1 MNSFTFAVLGRAI
14 KRAGMTTMRPI
25 VRVLRFAGFCFAAL
39 ASIVLTYLAVA
50 LLFLLF
56 PANSVVTSTLATSQV
71 ESKVRIYV
79 LNNGVHTDLVLPV
92 ISDTLDWQAIFPK
105 NQFAQVSKTADLI
118 AFGWGDAEFYLHTP
132 NWSDLKF
139 TTAMRAVLGANP
151 TLLHVEYLDTQQLPN
166 QVFALDLPASQYRAL
181 SDYILASMPRSKNGW
196 HTAAAGGYGDSDA
209 FFNANGSYSVVQTC
223 NSWTGAALAHA
234 GVKVSRWTP
243 FPVLVTWY
251 IPQIELEGR

>member
-1 MNSFTFAVLGRAI
+1 ML
-14 KRAGMTTMRPI
+14 MRPI

-39 ASIVLTYLAVA
+39 ATIVLSYLAVA

-56 PANSVVTSTLATSQV
+56 PANSDVKPTVATSQV
-71 ESKVRIYV
+71 EASVRIYV

-105 NQFAQVSKTADLI
+105 SQFANVAKSADLI

-139 TTAMRAVLGANP
+139 TTAVRALVGANP
-151 TLLHVEYLDTQQLPN
+151 TLLHVEYFATQALPA
-166 QVFALDLPASQYRAL
+166 QVFALDLSASQYRAL
-181 SDYILASMPRSKNGW
+181 SHYILTSMPSRKNGVYLP
-196 HTAAAGGYGDSDA
+196 AASGYGESDA
-209 FFNANGSYSVVQTC
+209 FFNANGSYSAVQTC
-223 NSWTGAALAHA
+223 NTWTGAALAHA
-234 GVKVSRWTP
+234 GIKVSRWTP

-251 IPQIELEGR
+251 IPEIELNS